1 MPATLACSPPLQ
13 NAAVPLQAL
22 LLVLAAAT
30 LHALWN
36 IAAKRAGGDHRFAF
50 LTVLMSVL
58 LWSPLALWS
67 APAELPRWGALA
79 WVVVIVSAA
88 LHVVYFLTLLRGYR
102 EADLSVVYPVARG
115 SGPLLTAAAAVLFLG
130 ETLSTAGVFGVLGV
144 CGGVFLIAGG
154 PGLWRGGARAA
165 QDPAARARLLGG
177 LRWGALTGA
186 LIACY
191 TVVDGYGVKVLL
203 MAPLLFDFM
212 CNALRLPMML
222 PLVWRDGAG
231 LRQALRTQWRPA
243 LVVAALGP
251 AGYIMVLHAVQM
263 APLSHVAPARE
274 VSMLIAAFIGG
285 RLLGEGDR
293 VLRLLGAACIAGGVM
308 ALAW

>member
-1 MPATLACSPPLQ
+1 M
-13 NAAVPLQAL
+13 PLQAL

-36 IAAKRAGGDHRFAF
+36 MAAKRAGGDHRFAF
-50 LTVLMSVL
+50 LTVLLSVL
-58 LWSPLALWS
+58 LWAPLALWS
-67 APAELPRWGALA
+67 APAELPRWGWLA
-79 WVVVIVSAA
+79 WAVVIVSAA

-102 EADLSVVYPVARG
+102 EADLTVVYPLARG
-115 SGPLLTAAAAVLFLG
+115 SGPLLTAAAAVLLLG

-154 PGLWRGGARAA
+154 PGLWRGRAVGA
-165 QDPAARARLLGG
+165 DPAARQRLLLG
-177 LRWGALTGA
+177 LRWGALTGS

-231 LRQALRTQWRPA
+231 LREALRTQWRPA
-243 LVVAALGP
+243 LVVAVLGP

-274 VSMLIAAFIGG
+274 VSMLIAAF
-285 RLLGEGDR
+285 LGAR
-293 VLRLLGAACIAGGVM
+293 VLAEGELARRLAGAALIASGVACL
-308 ALAW
+308 ALAG